1 MKRPNIL
8 ILYTDQ
14 QRFDALGANGNKLI
28 KTPNLDRLAAE
39 GVNYSRCFVQNPVCM
54 PSRISAMTGQ
64 YCSTLGITRMGVPVP
79 QDTLTIQKILKG
91 YGYDT
96 ALIGKLH
103 YLPHANR
110 DHSQPHPE
118 YDFNHME
125 LSDEPGCYNDAYRA
139 FVARK
144 APDQLDLI
152 SLGLPPATQE
162 WQKVLGFEDG
172 IKHPEIRTSS
182 NSSAFPGRSDCTHTA
197 FVGEQTIEY
206 IKSRSPGRKSGG
218 TPAGRKPFF
227 CFSGFYS
234 PHSPCI
240 TPQEFID
247 LYPEKEMPVPGLS
260 DAYTSKRP
268 SDFTQVVQK
277 MTSCY
282 YAMVSEVDAW
292 VGRIMEALKQSGLSD
307 ETIVVFTSDHGE
319 WLGEHLRY
327 GKGHWAPDIV
337 SRIPMIYHVPKAL
350 GGITGVSTDE
360 ITECV
365 DIVPTLLCLA
375 AIPIAPCIQ
384 GRILPVAENLRQG
397 INCESTYDGCGLTEM
412 EGWRSLRSDKYR
424 YVAGP
429 GSTEMLFD
437 ISKDPNEYNNAAGTA
452 SYRDALHEMRGMLIK
467 RLMRIDR
474 SKERIWVY

>member
-8 ILYTDQ
+8 ILHTDQ
-14 QRFDALGANGNKLI
+14 QRFDALGANGNRII

-64 YCSTLGITRMGVPVP
+64 YCSSLGITRMGVPVP

-110 DHSQPHPE
+110 DHSWPHPS

-125 LSDEPGCYNDAYRA
+125 LSDEPGCYEDAYRA

-152 SLGLPPATQE
+152 SLGLPPAAKVWQE
-162 WQKVLGFEDG
+162 TMNFRDG
-172 IKHPEIRTSS
+172 IKHPENRTSS
-182 NSSAFPGRSDCTHTA
+182 NCGAFPGRSDCTHTA

-206 IKSRSPGRKSGG
+206 LKKQAAGSR
-218 TPAGRKPFF
+218 PFF

-247 LYPEKEMPVPGLS
+247 LYPADQMPVPHLPQNFNGGHP
-260 DAYTSKRP
+260 A
-268 SDFTQVVQK
+268 DFLQTAQK
-277 MTSCY
+277 FSSCY
-282 YAMVSEVDAW
+282 YAMISEVDAW
-292 VGRIMEALKQSGLSD
+292 AGRILDALDQSGLAD
-307 ETIVVFTSDHGE
+307 DTIVVFTSDHGE
-319 WLGEHLRY
+319 WLGEHLKY
-327 GKGHWAPDIV
+327 GKGYWAPDIV
-337 SRIPMIYHVPKAL
+337 SRVPMIYRIPKAL
-350 GGITGVSTDE
+350 GGVSGLSSDE
-360 ITECV
+360 IVECV
-365 DIVPTLLCLA
+365 DIVPTLLNLC

-384 GRILPVAENLRQG
+384 GRVLPVAAG
-397 INCESTYDGCGLTEM
+397 CAADDGCGAGDGCGLTEM

-429 GSTEMLFD
+429 DNAEMLFD
-437 ISKDPNEYNNAAGTA
+437 LNSDPYEYENVARSA
-452 SYRDALHEMRGMLIK
+452 SYRDALHEMRGLLI
-467 RLMRIDR
+467 RRMIRIEHSMER
-474 SKERIWVY
+474 SWVY